1 VVEASGADAVL
12 SRKKIIVKP
21 EFQVKLALTFFI
33 SIIVYSLILGVVIF
47 YPLYSSLNAATTIEE
62 QARISSIVLF
72 LHHRVWIGFVIV
84 AFLAA
89 LQTIFASH
97 RVVGP
102 MYRFEKAV
110 EELKKGNYAIRI
122 RIRKRDEFKEMEGLL
137 NGLAEIL
144 ELKHNRANQLHS
156 DVRTRLETISALLEA
171 EGAEYP
177 EDVRKLMHGLLREL
191 GSRSEII

>member
-33 SIIVYSLILGVVIF
+33 SIIVYSLILGAVIF

-72 LHHRVWIGFVIV
+72 LHQRLWIGFVIV
-84 AFLAA
+84 AFLSAV
-89 LQTIFASH
+89 QTIFASH
-97 RVVGP
+97 HVVGP
-102 MYRFEKAV
+102 MYRFEKTV
-110 EELKKGNYAIRI
+110 EELKKGNYSIRI

-137 NGLAEIL
+137 NGLAETL

-177 EDVRKLMHGLLREL
+177 EDVRKLMQGLLRDL
-191 GSRSEII
+191 SSRSEII